1 MTAEPARIM
10 PRALRYPPAPAHLG
24 DESRRFW
31 RQIVRTYALEVHHVA
46 LLERACEAL
55 DRLAEAR
62 RAIAADGITV
72 AGRSGPRAHPA
83 VAIERDSR
91 LAFARLLRELGLDYS
106 ETPATARTAAASRA
120 RWR

>member
-10 PRALRYPPAPAHLG
+10 PRAPRYPPAPAHLG
-24 DESRRFW
+24 SESRHFW
-31 RQIVRTYALEVHHVA
+31 RQIVRAYELEVHHVA

-91 LAFARLLRELGLDYS
+91 LAFARLRELGLDRT
-106 ETPATARTAAASRA
+106 ETPATARTAAARRA